1 MDLGKIKLP
10 IGRVFNGDVVA
21 SLQDIF
27 VALDVLRTELDVLPG
42 FVAFYASVA
51 ITKGQAV
58 NWNSGTLRLAD
69 ASLGRPAFGIASAT
83 VAPGE
88 KLRIMAGSGYLSG
101 LTGLTPDTIIY
112 LGNAGA
118 LTFIRT
124 GANIQALGYALT
136 ATDMFVNINPDL
148 IP

>member
-88 KLRIMAGSGYLSG
+88 KLRIMAGS
-101 LTGLTPDTIIY
+101 
-112 LGNAGA
+112 
-118 LTFIRT
+118 
-124 GANIQALGYALT
+124 
-136 ATDMFVNINPDL
+136 
-148 IP
+148 